1 MITIFH
7 SSSIMQEQEE
17 QQELPDISDFIQNE
31 STSHETPV
39 DDSAL
44 VIDPEP
50 GASSAE
56 GPML

>member
-1 MITIFH
+1 MISIFH

-31 STSHETPV
+31 STSH